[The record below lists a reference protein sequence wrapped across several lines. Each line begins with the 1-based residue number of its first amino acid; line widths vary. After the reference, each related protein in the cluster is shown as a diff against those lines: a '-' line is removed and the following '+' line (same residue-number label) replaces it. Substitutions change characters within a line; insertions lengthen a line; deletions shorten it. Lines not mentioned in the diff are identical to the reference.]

1 MTRRRAHGRGVARPG
16 ARAFSWCVALVGLLV
31 LSACTSTAAPASPG
45 PQQDL
50 AAFVAALQSSR
61 TDAASALTS
70 EPGVAR
76 QALDSV
82 ILDNLEPKKLQLTT
96 GALDWDGEA
105 TTATVA
111 MTYRWTLPDVGPW
124 QYSTEW
130 TLKRRGA
137 GPGAHWF
144 IAWDPAVIHPQLGA
158 QQSIVVR
165 TVEASDGVV
174 VDRNDRQLVTAQ
186 RVYAVQAAPRKIS
199 DPAGV
204 ATALVKLLRK
214 YDPTLTAAGIVQG
227 IADAD
232 PTIGYTV
239 TNLRDTEFE
248 AVATQLT
255 KMSGL
260 TFPAQVRNL
269 GPTKDFARALL
280 AQLGPTT
287 ATLIRGTPGW
297 KIVAIDATGA
307 EAAVLAERAA
317 GRGGKVI
324 LTIDRDVQLAAER
337 ALAGITEPAV
347 IVAIQ
352 PSTGEILAVAQNA
365 AADAEGPI
373 ALTGSFPPGSI
384 FKIVTATAAIDT
396 QRATPQTVVECPGTW
411 TINER
416 PIRNEYEFDLGR
428 VPLELAFAKSCNT
441 TFAQLASTMG
451 AGTLTS
457 SAKQYGIG
465 LDFVIPGI
473 TTLTGSV
480 PEATDEVQRAEDGF
494 GQGQVLVTPFS
505 AALMAATAATGT
517 MPVPTLIRGQRTKVD
532 QKVPAR
538 SAAARSGVADLM
550 AAVVDV
556 GTAQNLKVVGTTA
569 AFVHAKTGTAEY
581 TDAKGTLKAH
591 AWTVGY
597 RGDLA
602 FSALIVGGDSSKR
615 TNVVLQKF
623 LGAVK

>member
-1 MTRRRAHGRGVARPG
+1 MLSV
-16 ARAFSWCVALVGLLV
+16 LLV
-31 LSACTSTAAPASPG
+31 LSACTSTQPPASPG

-50 AAFVAALQSSR
+50 AAFVAALQGSK

-82 ILDNLEPKKLQLTT
+82 ILDDLAPEKLQLST

-105 TTATVA
+105 STASVA
-111 MTYRWTLPDVGPW
+111 MTWRWTLKQVGSW
-124 QYSTEW
+124 QYSTRW
-130 TLKRRGA
+130 TLTRRGS

-144 IAWDPAVIHPQLGA
+144 IAWDPTVIHPQLGA

-165 TVEASDGVV
+165 TVDAPTGVV
-174 VDRNDRQLVTAQ
+174 VDREDRQLVSAQ

-199 DPAGV
+199 DPE
-204 ATALVKLLRK
+204 ATAAKLATLLAR
-214 YDPTLTAAGIVQG
+214 YDRTVTAAGIVQG
-227 IADAD
+227 LAAAD

-239 TNLRDTEFE
+239 TNLRDTEYE
-248 AVATQLT
+248 AVAGQLT
-255 KMSGL
+255 RIPGL
-260 TFPAQVRNL
+260 TFPTQIRNL

-287 ATLIRGTPGW
+287 AALTRGTQGW

-307 EAAVLAERAA
+307 EAAVLAERDAV
-317 GRGGKVI
+317 RGGKVI

-337 ALAGITEPAV
+337 SLAGISEPAV

-352 PSTGEILAVAQNA
+352 PSTGEIVAVAQNA
-365 AADAEGPI
+365 AADVQGPI
-373 ALTGSFPPGSI
+373 SLSGRFPPGSI

-396 QRATPQTVVECPGTW
+396 QAATPQTVVGCPGTW
-411 TINER
+411 TINQR
-416 PIRNEYEFDLGR
+416 PIRNEYEFDLGD

-441 TFAQLASTMG
+441 SFAQLASTMG
-451 AGTLTS
+451 EDTLTKT
-457 SAKQYGIG
+457 AKQYGIG

-480 PEATDEVQRAEDGF
+480 PQATDEVQRAEDGF

-517 MPVPTLIRGQRTKVD
+517 MPVPTLIRGQRTEVD
-532 QKVPAR
+532 QPVPTR
-538 SAAARSGVADLM
+538 TSAARTGVADLM

-556 GTAQNLKVVGTTA
+556 GTAQNLKAVGSGA

-581 TDAKGTLKAH
+581 TDEKGALKAH

-615 TNVVLQKF
+615 TNVILQKF
-623 LGAVK
+623 LTAVK